1 MLYIVTPVF
10 NRVDFTRNYLYALKR
25 QTVKEFKIIIVD
37 DGSEDGTSDMIK
49 DEFPDVIILKGNG
62 NLWWAEATNV
72 GIRYALKNN
81 ATSIMMLNDDTVP
94 ETDYIEKMLHWHKNY
109 PYALLGAFAIS
120 ADCKKAIYA
129 GQIRNYWTGKSI
141 SILDSL
147 KENEMSGLKEVN
159 IFPGRGLLV
168 NVKIFEDIGLFDSK
182 NFPQMVADMDF
193 TTRAYNAGY
202 KIYCNLDAKILIY
215 PDESAGIKL
224 IRDKNIK
231 NFYLHLF
238 SIRGAGNLIWL
249 YKYAFKNIVFYKL
262 PSFLFIGTVSRVLS
276 YFKNQ

>member
-49 DEFPDVIILKGNG
+49 DEFPNVIILKGNG

-94 ETDYIEKMLHWHKNY
+94 ETDYIEKMLHWQKNY

-120 ADCKKAIYA
+120 ADSKKAIYA

-141 SILDSL
+141 SILNSL

-168 NVKIFEDIGLFDSK
+168 NVKVFENIGLFDSK

-262 PSFLFIGTVSRVLS
+262 PSFLFIGTVSRVLG